1 MATLHNPRV
10 EIKVDY
16 VLVGSGIPEKYTCE
30 IVPVQL
36 ATP

>member
-10 EIKVDY
+10 EIEVDY

-36 ATP
+36 AMP